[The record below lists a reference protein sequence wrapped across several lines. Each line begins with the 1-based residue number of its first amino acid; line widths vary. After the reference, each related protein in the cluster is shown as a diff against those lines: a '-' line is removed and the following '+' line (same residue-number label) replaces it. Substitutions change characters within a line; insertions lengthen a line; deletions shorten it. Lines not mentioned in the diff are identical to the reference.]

1 MNELIMAKYG
11 EIALKGL
18 NKGTFEDILVK
29 NIRRRLRHCG
39 KFHYMRKQ
47 STIYIEPVGEC
58 DLDEVIEKLKVIF
71 GIGALQRCA
80 VFEKDFEQ
88 IKSQGVPYLENALK
102 NAKTFKVDAKRSD
115 KSFPMKTPEIQA
127 ELGGAILEAYPH
139 LSVDVHNP
147 EITVMCEIRDKGAY
161 VNAERI
167 IGAGGMPVGSSGKAL
182 LLLSGGIDSP
192 VAGYMMAKRGLIVD
206 GIHFVSPPYTS
217 ERALM
222 KVETLCE
229 KLTSYC
235 GDIRFY
241 CVPFTEIQE
250 ALRDNCPEEFFT
262 IIMRR
267 LMVKIANIIA
277 ERNEYGAL
285 VTGES
290 VGQVASQT
298 LKAIQCTDAA
308 AEYPV
313 FRPVIGMDKKE
324 IIDIARKI
332 DTFETSTLPYEDCCT
347 VFTPK
352 HPKTRPVFDEVI
364 KAEQSFD
371 FAPLIEKA
379 VEGTTVKLFRI
390 ESKEEQE

>member
-1 MNELIMAKYG
+1 MQTEEKQMKMSYLIKRFVPYFKKYKWILILDLICASLTTVCELVFPMLVRYITNMGINNIAGLTVGIILKIGLFYLILRIIDSAANFYMADTGHIMGAKIETDMRRDLFAHLETLSHSYFAEHKVGQIMAR
-11 EIALKGL
+11 ITSDL
-18 NKGTFEDILVK
+18 FDI
-29 NIRRRLRHCG
+29 
-39 KFHYMRKQ
+39 
-47 STIYIEPVGEC
+47 
-58 DLDEVIEKLKVIF
+58 
-71 GIGALQRCA
+71 
-80 VFEKDFEQ
+80 
-88 IKSQGVPYLENALK
+88 
-102 NAKTFKVDAKRSD
+102 
-115 KSFPMKTPEIQA
+115 
-127 ELGGAILEAYPH
+127 
-139 LSVDVHNP
+139 
-147 EITVMCEIRDKGAY
+147 
-161 VNAERI
+161 
-167 IGAGGMPVGSSGKAL
+167 
-182 LLLSGGIDSP
+182 
-192 VAGYMMAKRGLIVD
+192 
-206 GIHFVSPPYTS
+206 
-217 ERALM
+217 
-222 KVETLCE
+222 
-229 KLTSYC
+229 
-235 GDIRFY
+235 
-241 CVPFTEIQE
+241 TEF
-250 ALRDNCPEEFFT
+250 AHHCPEEFFT